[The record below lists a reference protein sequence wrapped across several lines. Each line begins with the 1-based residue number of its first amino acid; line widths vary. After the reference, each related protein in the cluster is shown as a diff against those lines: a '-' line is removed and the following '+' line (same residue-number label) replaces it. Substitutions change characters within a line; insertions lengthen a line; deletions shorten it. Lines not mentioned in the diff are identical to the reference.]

1 MMKILVAEDDLRLL
15 KNIAFMLKKDLYQ
28 VDTAKNGEEA
38 LDFALNDDYDLIILD
53 WMMPEKDG
61 IEVCSELR
69 KSGYGG
75 GILMLTARDDSRDV
89 IFGLDNGA
97 DDYLIKPFKME
108 VLLARVRAILRRKN
122 KTLEQVIQI
131 QSYSLHLDA
140 RTLYRD
146 NQEIELTKNEFLLL
160 EYLFINKGRIL
171 TREQI
176 YNHIWGYNEDV
187 SNNALDALVKLV
199 RKKIDDSDHPSIIQ
213 TVRGI
218 GYKLRDA
225 HVQ

>member
-1 MMKILVAEDDLRLL
+1 MKILVAEDDLRLL

-38 LDFALNDDYDLIILD
+38 LDLSLDENYDLVILD

-69 KSGYGG
+69 KNGYGG

-89 IFGLDNGA
+89 ILGLDNGA

-122 KTLEQVIQI
+122 KPLEQIIQI

-176 YNHIWGYNEDV
+176 YNHIWGYNEEV

-199 RKKIDDSDHPSIIQ
+199 RKKIDNSDHPSIIQ

-218 GYKLRDA
+218 GYKLRDS